1 MNIFSERER
10 NTEAGFYGLY
20 QRFENVAI
28 YLLFF
33 TSLSLALSLIGTL
46 HWAEPLS
53 LPLALSFAMIA
64 ALRFRMTAVIVITA
78 ITVVVVGVFY
88 FLDLGAFGT
97 PELTYPALFSLGLIT
112 LFLIASCIVAVVTGY
127 HMQTVSLSARRENM
141 LHKVFDALPIGIW
154 VRTRNGETVF
164 LNDRWASFSS
174 KDKEYWMREDF
185 TVAPVRLGTLWE
197 RSVCEVLDAEDGA
210 IRYQT
215 VELTDRSG
223 RELSMTLLTLHI
235 YIDQLEDYG
244 TLSLL
249 VDETAL
255 RIYEDKVRTSE
266 DSLRFALDNAEMGF
280 WDQNLETREITCD
293 LNWLKILGLDD
304 EPGLDL
310 LETWK
315 TRIHPDD
322 SARVTEVYKRYFE
335 SGGHSVCVTYRIR
348 KGQQKYIWVQDYVG
362 VVERAADGSIKRII
376 GTMQDITERKQF
388 ELDLKHAKERAEAAS
403 EAKGQFIA
411 TISHEIRT
419 PLNAIIGLSSFL
431 AESEMPEDQ
440 LDLAQTIYSSG
451 KSLLMLVN
459 DILDFSKIESGRLDL
474 EMQEYPLRLCFE
486 ECVKLFKVRAN
497 EKDVTLSLNL
507 ADSLTEYAIGDMER
521 LRQIVQNLLA
531 NALKFTD
538 SGEVEICVRPVAV
551 SDLPEDRR
559 PDPFEPIGYLDQAD
573 HGYLEVLVKDS
584 GIGIPEERQHIL
596 FKAFSQVDASTTRKY
611 GGTGLGL
618 AISKRLVDG
627 MGGKIWLE
635 SNDGEGAT
643 FGFVVRTYL
652 VADEDAESPVSSDGH
667 ALEQPVKRISEQHPC
682 DILVVG
688 DHSDTTVLL
697 KAFRQL
703 GYAPHHSLEY
713 DLSSGAFIR
722 RHYNLIFI
730 WMDDEDRALELTRQ
744 ICNNAGIKKTASIIG
759 CAPAGRR
766 VSDKRCNLSGM
777 QAVVDA
783 PIGPAELSEV
793 ILTTL
798 GVHG

>member
-280 WDQNLETREITCD
+280 WDQNLETRE
-293 LNWLKILGLDD
+293 
-304 EPGLDL
+304 
-310 LETWK
+310 
-315 TRIHPDD
+315 
-322 SARVTEVYKRYFE
+322 
-335 SGGHSVCVTYRIR
+335 
-348 KGQQKYIWVQDYVG
+348 
-362 VVERAADGSIKRII
+362 
-376 GTMQDITERKQF
+376 
-388 ELDLKHAKERAEAAS
+388 
-403 EAKGQFIA
+403 
-411 TISHEIRT
+411 
-419 PLNAIIGLSSFL
+419 
-431 AESEMPEDQ
+431 
-440 LDLAQTIYSSG
+440 
-451 KSLLMLVN
+451 
-459 DILDFSKIESGRLDL
+459 
-474 EMQEYPLRLCFE
+474 
-486 ECVKLFKVRAN
+486 
-497 EKDVTLSLNL
+497 
-507 ADSLTEYAIGDMER
+507 
-521 LRQIVQNLLA
+521 
-531 NALKFTD
+531 
-538 SGEVEICVRPVAV
+538 
-551 SDLPEDRR
+551 
-559 PDPFEPIGYLDQAD
+559 
-573 HGYLEVLVKDS
+573 
-584 GIGIPEERQHIL
+584 
-596 FKAFSQVDASTTRKY
+596 
-611 GGTGLGL
+611 
-618 AISKRLVDG
+618 
-627 MGGKIWLE
+627 
-635 SNDGEGAT
+635 
-643 FGFVVRTYL
+643 
-652 VADEDAESPVSSDGH
+652 
-667 ALEQPVKRISEQHPC
+667 
-682 DILVVG
+682 
-688 DHSDTTVLL
+688 
-697 KAFRQL
+697 
-703 GYAPHHSLEY
+703 
-713 DLSSGAFIR
+713 
-722 RHYNLIFI
+722 
-730 WMDDEDRALELTRQ
+730 
-744 ICNNAGIKKTASIIG
+744 
-759 CAPAGRR
+759 
-766 VSDKRCNLSGM
+766 
-777 QAVVDA
+777 
-783 PIGPAELSEV
+783 
-793 ILTTL
+793 
-798 GVHG
+798 